1 MFVICILTSN
11 PNFWLIGL
19 MHIKMLMTSPAFLIR
34 TDFTGSWQAW
44 LVVSALRQSLVP
56 ETSGVMSLRGSFHA
70 GRPWQAHVPTVGG
83 RYQELWLR
91 RQK

>member
-1 MFVICILTSN
+1 MICILTSN
-11 PNFWLIGL
+11 QNFWLIGL

-34 TDFTGSWQAW
+34 TDFTGSWQAS
-44 LVVSALRQSLVP
+44 LVVSALRKSLVL
-56 ETSGVMSLRGSFHA
+56 ETRGVVSLRRSFHA
-70 GRPWQAHVPTVGG
+70 GRPWQPHVPTFGG